1 MPAEKKTLKN
11 KRGEEGLTAQQR
23 QLVDEYYSTIAQ
35 LNVARNNF
43 QYVTDPEL
51 ISACIYEIN
60 SLQERYAYLLGRIKA
75 EEISFLKVLR

>member
-1 MPAEKKTLKN
+1 MPAEKKKLKS
-11 KRGEEGLTAQQR
+11 KRGEENLTVQQR

-35 LNVARNNF
+35 MNFAKNNF

-51 ISACIYEIN
+51 ISASVYEIN